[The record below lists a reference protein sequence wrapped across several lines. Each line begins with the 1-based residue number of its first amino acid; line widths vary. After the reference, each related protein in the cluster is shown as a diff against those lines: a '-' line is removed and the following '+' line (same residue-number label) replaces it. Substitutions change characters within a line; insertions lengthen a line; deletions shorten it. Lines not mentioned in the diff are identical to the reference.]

1 MGAADGRQGEGIM
14 GRKDTVLLGILLIAV
29 AVMTGGIP
37 GRDGMKR
44 IQNAVSLPNE
54 RMGERGGIL
63 QVQAAESR
71 RGEITVVYVCG
82 SAKTPIPDA
91 EFSIVPIADAKV
103 EKESVTYTLK
113 KEYLDGEE
121 KLPDPMTPQFR
132 ENENIAGDL
141 LKAYEKNGRKDA
153 WIRKTN
159 SEGRAVFSDCPAG
172 IYLIWQSGGDGA
184 SSGYETALPFLA
196 ELPFRDS
203 AEKKRVWER
212 MVYPKTAARPG
223 TGEEKEDL
231 QEMTVSVVP
240 PAGSSDP
247 EPEPIAGEK
256 PERGQGTGD
265 DSAMIWYFL
274 MMAGAAGLLGVWC
287 RKHGKGKK
295 G

>member
-1 MGAADGRQGEGIM
+1 M
-14 GRKDTVLLGILLIAV
+14 GRKGTALLGILLIAI

-44 IQNAVSLPNE
+44 IQNAERLPNE
-54 RMGERGGIL
+54 RMGECGGIL

-91 EFSIVPIADAKV
+91 EFSIVPVADAKV
-103 EKESVTYTLK
+103 EEESVTYTLK

-141 LKAYEKNGRKDA
+141 LKVYEKNGRRDA
-153 WIRKTN
+153 WIRRTN

-196 ELPFRDS
+196 ELPFRDL

-212 MVYPKTAARPG
+212 LVYPKTAARPG
-223 TGEEKEDL
+223 NGEEKTGF
-231 QEMTVSVVP
+231 QETTVSVAA
-240 PAGSSDP
+240 PAGPFDP

-287 RKHGKGKK
+287 RKRGKGKK